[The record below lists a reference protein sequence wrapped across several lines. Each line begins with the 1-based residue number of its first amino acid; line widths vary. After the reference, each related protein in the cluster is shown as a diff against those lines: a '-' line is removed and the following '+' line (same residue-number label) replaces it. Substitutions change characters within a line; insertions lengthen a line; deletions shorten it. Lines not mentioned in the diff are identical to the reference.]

1 MSVSAVVKDGKI
13 QESMSASSLAQATDK
28 GNSSVNKDDFLQ
40 LLVAQMKYQD
50 PLEPTSN
57 TEWVSQYATFSE
69 LEEMQNMAGS
79 LELSRA
85 SSYVGKTVQLSTTD
99 AQGNTQYV
107 QGNVDYVTY
116 EAGKAYLSVNGNLY
130 SLNDLLN
137 VVDPEYLE
145 AGEVVANFVNEMAE
159 LPKLEDLTLEDKEQ
173 VDKIKELFEA
183 MNEHQKSFLPE
194 DTETTV
200 KGYINRMNALVE
212 AKEKEE
218 NADTD
223 SEDAS
228 EEADA
233 EKTENTEEA

>member
-85 SSYVGKTVQLSTTD
+85 SSYVGKTVKLSTTD
-99 AQGNTQYV
+99 AQGNTQHV

-183 MNEHQKSFLPE
+183 MNEYQKSFLPE

-233 EKTENTEEA
+233 EKAENTEEA

>member
-183 MNEHQKSFLPE
+183 MNEYQKSFLPE

-228 EEADA
+228 EEVDA

>member
-28 GNSSVNKDDFLQ
+28 ENSSVNKDDFLQ

-99 AQGNTQYV
+99 AQGNTQCV

-183 MNEHQKSFLPE
+183 MNEYQKSFMPE

-233 EKTENTEEA
+233 EKTENTEET

>member
-13 QESMSASSLAQATDK
+13 QESMSANSLAQATDK

-183 MNEHQKSFLPE
+183 MNEYQKSFMPE

-218 NADTD
+218 NADTNG
-223 SEDAS
+223 EDAS
-228 EEADA
+228 EEVDA
-233 EKTENTEEA
+233 EKTEHTEEA

>member
-1 MSVSAVVKDGKI
+1 M
-13 QESMSASSLAQATDK
+13 
-28 GNSSVNKDDFLQ
+28 
-40 LLVAQMKYQD
+40 
-50 PLEPTSN
+50 
-57 TEWVSQYATFSE
+57 
-69 LEEMQNMAGS
+69 
-79 LELSRA
+79 
-85 SSYVGKTVQLSTTD
+85 
-99 AQGNTQYV
+99 
-107 QGNVDYVTY
+107 
-116 EAGKAYLSVNGNLY
+116 
-130 SLNDLLN
+130 
-137 VVDPEYLE
+137 
-145 AGEVVANFVNEMAE
+145 ANFVNEMAE

-183 MNEHQKSFLPE
+183 MNEYQKSFLPE

>member
-40 LLVAQMKYQD
+40 LLVAQRKYQD

-183 MNEHQKSFLPE
+183 MNEYQKSFMPE

-228 EEADA
+228 EETDA

>member
-13 QESMSASSLAQATDK
+13 QESMSASSLAQATS
-28 GNSSVNKDDFLQ
+28 GNNSSVNKDDFLQ

-85 SSYVGKTVQLSTTD
+85 SSYVGKTVQISTTD

-130 SLNDLLN
+130 SMNDLLN

-183 MNEHQKSFLPE
+183 MNEYQKSFLPE

-218 NADTD
+218 KADTN

-228 EEADA
+228 EEAKD
-233 EKTENTEEA
+233 EKTESTEET

>member
-99 AQGNTQYV
+99 AQGNTQRV

-183 MNEHQKSFLPE
+183 MNEYQKSFMPE

>member
-13 QESMSASSLAQATDK
+13 QESMSANSLAQATDK

-85 SSYVGKTVQLSTTD
+85 SYYVGKTVQLSTTD

-183 MNEHQKSFLPE
+183 MNEYQKSFMPE

-218 NADTD
+218 NADTNG
-223 SEDAS
+223 EDAS
-228 EEADA
+228 EEVDA